1 VRDRRDGSVYIIAG
15 SMVTVCLREGGRI
28 IKYKRVLVLY

>member
-15 SMVTVCLREGGRI
+15 SMVTVCLREGRI
-28 IKYKRVLVLY
+28 INYKRVLVLY

>member
-1 VRDRRDGSVYIIAG
+1 MRDRRDGSVYIIAG
-15 SMVTVCLREGGRI
+15 SMVTVCLREGRI